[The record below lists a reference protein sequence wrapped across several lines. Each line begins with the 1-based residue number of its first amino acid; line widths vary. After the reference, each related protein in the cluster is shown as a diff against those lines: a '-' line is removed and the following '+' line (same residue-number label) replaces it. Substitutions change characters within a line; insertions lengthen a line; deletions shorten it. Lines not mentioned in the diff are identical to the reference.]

1 MLCSNRLRIA
11 ILNQEI
17 EMWEKRL
24 KDDPDQIPYLGYI
37 RTTMKGRVKELE
49 EEVNVQ
55 DLSVEEIEEELPG
68 TTEKDTAIETEMEL
82 ERILV
87 NFS

>member
-49 EEVNVQ
+49 EE
-55 DLSVEEIEEELPG
+55 EECQNK
-68 TTEKDTAIETEMEL
+68 T
-82 ERILV
+82 
-87 NFS
+87 